1 MRVNRVIDG
10 RFELVE
16 RLGGG
21 GMGTVWRA
29 RDLVLHRDVAVKEVR
44 PPDPALAE
52 HDVEGARTL
61 RERVLREARALARI
75 DHPNVVTIHHIVDAG
90 EGTYPWL
97 VMELVTGGS
106 LQDRLDRGSMTPVEA
121 AALGRE
127 LLSALR
133 AAHERDIEHRDVK
146 PANVLLRPDGRPV
159 LTDFGI
165 AAVRESTVLTASGSI
180 IGSPD
185 YMAPERIRGGGGSGP
200 AADLWSLGM
209 VLYVAVEGHHP
220 LRRENTLATLAAV
233 LSDDV
238 PPPRRA
244 GELTGLL
251 SRLLVREPS
260 ARPDAAELDRALAAV
275 TSPGAA
281 DRPAGP
287 QDADAVRGPAGAPA
301 HGTGPQAFGPPG
313 YEGFGEPSAAV
324 GGTTSFHLAPPTSP
338 PASPPT
344 ASGTAPVGGAP
355 VGGAP
360 VGGAPVGAATTARGG
375 SPADASPWATPP
387 AASGVF
393 APSGGSAATAP
404 SSAPAT
410 GGTGR
415 RRSRTARFLGS
426 AVVVVL
432 AVGIP
437 VAALNWDW
445 RPGDPGSGPS
455 SAPPSQQGPVAQG
468 PGASGTPTSTV
479 KTPTSAPSTSKG
491 VAPVKGSLL
500 TPAGIRSAIAA
511 IKEASGGTTVTSFV
525 VYPDYA
531 IAESVVK
538 GSTKR
543 YDRYM
548 YRGEDAAVRQGS
560 GTAFPGSV
568 PTDLDDFDWDALP
581 ALMKRADKELG
592 VDKPTSRYLVVNPPS
607 SIFGTKA
614 GMSVYLSDDYGSAY
628 LQADAK
634 GRVTATYPREN

>member
-1 MRVNRVIDG
+1 MNRVIDG

-106 LQDRLDRGSMTPVEA
+106 LQDRLDRGPMTPVEA

-251 SRLLVREPS
+251 TRLLVREPS

-281 DRPAGP
+281 DRPADP
-287 QDADAVRGPAGAPA
+287 QDADAVRGAAGAPV
-301 HGTGPQAFGPPG
+301 HGTGPQAFGRPG
-313 YEGFGEPSAAV
+313 SEAFGEPSAA
-324 GGTTSFHLAPPTSP
+324 GGGAPTSFHLAPPTSRPAP
-338 PASPPT
+338 PA
-344 ASGTAPVGGAP
+344 ASGAAPAGAAP
-355 VGGAP
+355 AGA
-360 VGGAPVGAATTARGG
+360 APAGAATTARGG
-375 SPADASPWATPP
+375 SPADASPWAAPP

-393 APSGGSAATAP
+393 APSGGSPATAP
-404 SSAPAT
+404 SSAAR
-410 GGTGR
+410 GGGR

-426 AVVVVL
+426 AAVVVL

-437 VAALNWDW
+437 VAAMNWDW

-468 PGASGTPTSTV
+468 PDASGTPTSTAL
-479 KTPTSAPSTSKG
+479 TPTSAPSTSKG

-500 TPAGIRSAIAA
+500 TPAGVRSAIAA

-592 VDKPTSRYLVVNPPS
+592 VDEPTSRYLVVNPPS

-614 GMSVYLSDDYGSAY
+614 GMSVYLSDSYGSAY

>member
-1 MRVNRVIDG
+1 MNRVIDG

-121 AALGRE
+121 AVLGRE

-313 YEGFGEPSAAV
+313 DEGFGEPSAAV
-324 GGTTSFHLAPPTSP
+324 GGTTSFHLAPPTSL
-338 PASPPT
+338 PASPPA

-355 VGGAP
+355 M
-360 VGGAPVGAATTARGG
+360 GGAPVGAATTARGG

-393 APSGGSAATAP
+393 APSGGSPATAP
-404 SSAPAT
+404 SSASAT
-410 GGTGR
+410 GGAGR

-426 AVVVVL
+426 AAVVVL

-468 PGASGTPTSTV
+468 PGTSGTPTWAG
-479 KTPTSAPSTSKG
+479 PAP
-491 VAPVKGSLL
+491 P
-500 TPAGIRSAIAA
+500 
-511 IKEASGGTTVTSFV
+511 
-525 VYPDYA
+525 
-531 IAESVVK
+531 
-538 GSTKR
+538 
-543 YDRYM
+543 
-548 YRGEDAAVRQGS
+548 
-560 GTAFPGSV
+560 
-568 PTDLDDFDWDALP
+568 
-581 ALMKRADKELG
+581 RA
-592 VDKPTSRYLVVNPPS
+592 
-607 SIFGTKA
+607 
-614 GMSVYLSDDYGSAY
+614 
-628 LQADAK
+628 
-634 GRVTATYPREN
+634 